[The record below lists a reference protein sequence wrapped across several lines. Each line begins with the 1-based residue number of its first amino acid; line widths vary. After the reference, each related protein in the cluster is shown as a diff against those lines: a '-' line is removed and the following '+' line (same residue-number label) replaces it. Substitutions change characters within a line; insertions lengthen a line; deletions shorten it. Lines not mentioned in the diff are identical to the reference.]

1 MSGRKRELEAGAI
14 DLSGRVALVTGGGR
28 SIGATICM
36 VLARAGADV
45 AVNYHTSEAEAGNI
59 CARIEA
65 MGRRAVAIRADVAD
79 VAQCEE
85 LVREA
90 EAAFGSV
97 DILVSNSGTGQ
108 PHKIVDTTCAEWD
121 RVMNVNA
128 RATFALARKLLPG
141 MMERK
146 FGRFVTISS
155 NIAVYGT
162 GGGSFATYAAS
173 KAALI
178 AMTKG
183 IAHEGAP
190 YVTANAILP
199 CMIRKYR
206 DVEEERTEPIRI
218 DEDQELRW
226 LGIPL
231 LTRRRGEPEDV
242 AHAVAFFASD
252 GAEYITGQCL
262 HVSGGLFMP

>member
-1 MSGRKRELEAGAI
+1 MVSNTGSI

-28 SIGATICM
+28 SIGATIAL

-45 AVNYHTSEAEAGNI
+45 VINYNTSRDEASKVCGKI
-59 CARIEA
+59 TA
-65 MGRRAVAIRADVAD
+65 MGRRAVTVQADVAD
-79 VAQCEE
+79 VGQCEE
-85 LVREA
+85 LVRQA
-90 EAAFGSV
+90 EAAFGRV

-108 PHKIVDTTCAEWD
+108 PHKIVDTTYQEWD

-128 RATFALARKLLPG
+128 RATFVLARKLLPG

-199 CMIRKYR
+199 CSIRKYR
-206 DVEEERTEPIRI
+206 GRGGGNAPSRCGSTRTSSCAGSASRYSPTAEGSRKTWP
-218 DEDQELRW
+218 
-226 LGIPL
+226 
-231 LTRRRGEPEDV
+231 TRSRSLPRMAP
-242 AHAVAFFASD
+242 
-252 GAEYITGQCL
+252 EYITGQSL

>member
-1 MSGRKRELEAGAI
+1 MR
-14 DLSGRVALVTGGGR
+14 
-28 SIGATICM
+28 
-36 VLARAGADV
+36 
-45 AVNYHTSEAEAGNI
+45 
-59 CARIEA
+59 
-65 MGRRAVAIRADVAD
+65 
-79 VAQCEE
+79 Q
-85 LVREA
+85 A
-90 EAAFGSV
+90 EAACGRV

-108 PHKIVDTTCAEWD
+108 PHKIVDTSYEEWD